1 MLVYDVMSKKKKKPL
16 QTKFE
21 ESGRKW
27 TASNSFFNSSSG
39 IYQF

>member
-1 MLVYDVMSKKKKKPL
+1 MLVYEQEKKKPL